1 MSISLPSAATS
12 ATGEGAWVWGRMY
25 PDPPSLSSLH
35 CRHSEDTALFILKE
49 VYEEMNPELI
59 KS

>member
-1 MSISLPSAATS
+1 MTH
-12 ATGEGAWVWGRMY
+12 GV
-25 PDPPSLSSLH
+25 H
-35 CRHSEDTALFILKE
+35 CRRSEDTALFILKE

>member
-1 MSISLPSAATS
+1 
-12 ATGEGAWVWGRMY
+12 MY
-25 PDPPSLSSLH
+25 ICY
-35 CRHSEDTALFILKE
+35 CRRSEDTALLILKE

>member
-1 MSISLPSAATS
+1 
-12 ATGEGAWVWGRMY
+12 MY
-25 PDPPSLSSLH
+25 VCY
-35 CRHSEDTALFILKE
+35 CRRSEDTALFILKE